1 MNFAPRFLAGSELCY
16 LKKKKVSISGVLN
29 CYSIILIPHQPID
42 RYDSYNFVT
51 RRQAP
56 LPGGKPACSR
66 FPRLTKFY
74 LPSLS
79 IERCGISIRYHL
91 AIRQPAGVKVP
102 SILLEAET
110 SCSAPV
116 PTANDAAPFSQLFV
130 SYQQVIFSA
139 YLPMVL

>member
-1 MNFAPRFLAGSELCY
+1 MQNYLINEL
-16 LKKKKVSISGVLN
+16 
-29 CYSIILIPHQPID
+29 ILIPHQPID

-79 IERCGISIRYHL
+79 IERCGISIRL
-91 AIRQPAGVKVP
+91 IIEPLRSFPER
-102 SILLEAET
+102 L
-110 SCSAPV
+110 
-116 PTANDAAPFSQLFV
+116 
-130 SYQQVIFSA
+130 
-139 YLPMVL
+139 